1 MAPDAFNIGEA
12 LSFAWQRFKENA
24 VFLLLLGTGL
34 GILSLIA
41 NALQN
46 AAFAAPIL
54 FAIVYLIVIGI
65 NAFAS
70 FVMVTA
76 CLEVHDYGTIEF
88 DDITKAF
95 PQFIQY
101 LIGYVI
107 FGVAI
112 IIGYLLLIIPGIFL
126 TVKLFLYMY
135 LVVDK
140 KMNGIDALKLS
151 YEMTTGHFMKL
162 FLFFLSVLV
171 INVIG
176 LLLFGIGLLVTV
188 PITGIAGA
196 YVYRKLCQKTFA

>member
-1 MAPDAFNIGEA
+1 MTPDAFSIGDA
-12 LSFAWQRFKENA
+12 FSFAWQQFKKNA
-24 VFLLLLGTGL
+24 VFLLLLGVGL

-41 NALQN
+41 NALQHVIM
-46 AAFAAPIL
+46 AAPLL
-54 FAIVYLIVIGI
+54 FAVVYLIVIGI

-88 DDITKAF
+88 DDLAKAF
-95 PQFIQY
+95 PQFIPY

-112 IIGYLLLIIPGIFL
+112 ILGYLLLIVPGIFL

-151 YEMTTGHFMKL
+151 YEMTTGHFMEL

-196 YVYRKLCQKTFA
+196 YVYRKLAQKTFA

>member
-1 MAPDAFNIGEA
+1 MAPDAFSIGDA
-12 LSFAWQRFKENA
+12 FSFAWQRFKKNA
-24 VFLLLLGTGL
+24 VFLLLLGVGL

-41 NALQN
+41 NALQH
-46 AAFAAPIL
+46 AIMAAPLL
-54 FAIVYLIVIGI
+54 FAVVYLIVIGI

-88 DDITKAF
+88 DDLTKAF
-95 PQFIQY
+95 PQLIPY

-112 IIGYLLLIIPGIFL
+112 IIGYLLLIVPGIFL

-151 YEMTTGHFMKL
+151 YEMTTGHFMEL

-196 YVYRKLCQKTFA
+196 YVYRKLAQKTFA